1 MVCQLLLVDS
11 KAERAETVSSILE
24 RTGIGLERM
33 GTLAD
38 AVSIVQSDPRH
49 YIVLAHCDFLNDS
62 FANLARLRQNPKVKI
77 LFYAT
82 DAREKM
88 NPAPVIPDQMDTLME
103 KIHRLDR
110 EHRRLRVSGI

>member
-11 KAERAETVSSILE
+11 KAERAETVGSILE
-24 RTGIGLERM
+24 SAGTKLERM
-33 GTLAD
+33 GSLAD
-38 AVSIVQSDPRH
+38 AVSIVHSDPRN

-77 LFYAT
+77 LFYST

-88 NPAPVIPDQMDTLME
+88 NPAPLIPDQMETLME

-110 EHRRLRVSGI
+110 EQASAELSVK